1 MPIWISKTCSGMD
14 TVASI
19 RFVRGDTAPD
29 GTVFR
34 AVAVFVPGADQEDR
48 ARADWSQGEI
58 DALGDGLAPG
68 LDATLADLIGRHIP
82 GGAP

>member
-1 MPIWISKTCSGMD
+1 MPNWIAKACSGMD
-14 TVASI
+14 VVSSI

-29 GTVFR
+29 GTPFR

-58 DALGDGLAPG
+58 DALGDGLATG
-68 LDATLADLIGRHIP
+68 LDATLADLIARHIQ
-82 GGAP
+82 GAP